1 MSDLTTAFWGMTI
14 NNYTDSDLALVQN
27 GYPDHMREII
37 FTLEKGAEGTPHIQ
51 AWIKL
56 RRQQR
61 LSFVKKLF
69 PRGSFKALCSAEYQ
83 QNAKLYAQKLDPTA
97 QSAAVHRFG
106 NDLHTIEGVVKKVI
120 NRLIESD
127 RPLVKR
133 PFVEREMVEDDY
145 TMAKVFVSAT
155 YKNMWRQFGEA
166 MYECL
171 VIQHLQREAEKTDD
185 ELESTLSTEEVD
197 THTHTHTEKVVHPF
211 FSQSVNIPTTDG
223 RPLVLRRQET
233 AVEGEEASQDGS
245 EESEDYEDDC
255 GPESSS
261 GSESDDSGCSESY
274 AESQD

>member
-1 MSDLTTAFWGMTI
+1 MTDLTTAFWGMTI
-14 NNYTDSDLALVQN
+14 NNYTESDLALVQN
-27 GYPDHMREII
+27 AYPDHMRELVY
-37 FTLEKGAEGTPHIQ
+37 TLEEGKEGTPHIQ

-61 LSFVKKLF
+61 LSFVRKLF
-69 PRGSFKALCSAEYQ
+69 PRGSFKPLCSAEYQ
-83 QNAKLYAQKLDPTA
+83 QNAKVYAQKLDDTA

-120 NRLIESD
+120 NRLIESS

-145 TMAKVFVSAT
+145 TMAKIFVSAT

-171 VIQHLQREAEKTDD
+171 YEKHLLQEDEKNETGSEVDMEHDD
-185 ELESTLSTEEVD
+185 SD
-197 THTHTHTEKVVHPF
+197 THTHTHTEEVVHPF
-211 FSQSVNIPTTDG
+211 FSRSVSIPTIDG
-223 RPLVLRRQET
+223 FPQLSRQET
-233 AVEGEEASQDGS
+233 APEEGSEDGS
-245 EESEDYEDDC
+245 EEGESDEDDC

-261 GSESDDSGCSESY
+261 GSEGDDSGCSESD
-274 AESQD
+274 AESED

>member
-14 NNYTDSDLALVQN
+14 NNYTESDLALVQN

-37 FTLEKGAEGTPHIQ
+37 YTLEEGSEGTPHIQ

-56 RRQQR
+56 KRQQR
-61 LSFVKKLF
+61 LSFVRKLF
-69 PRGSFKALCSAEYQ
+69 PRGSFKPLCSAEYQ
-83 QNAKLYAQKLDPTA
+83 QNAKVYAQKLDGTA
-97 QSAAVHRFG
+97 RSAAVHRFG

-120 NRLIESD
+120 NRLIETD

-133 PFVEREMVEDDY
+133 PWVEREMVEDDY

-155 YKNMWRQFGEA
+155 YRQMWKQFGES

-171 VIQHLQREAEKTDD
+171 AIQHLQREAEKTD
-185 ELESTLSTEEVD
+185 EEVESTLSTEEVD

-211 FSQSVNIPTTDG
+211 FSQSVSIPTDG
-223 RPLVLRRQET
+223 FPQLSRQET
-233 AVEGEEASQDGS
+233 APEEVEEDGS

-261 GSESDDSGCSESY
+261 GSEGDDSGCSESD
-274 AESQD
+274 AESED